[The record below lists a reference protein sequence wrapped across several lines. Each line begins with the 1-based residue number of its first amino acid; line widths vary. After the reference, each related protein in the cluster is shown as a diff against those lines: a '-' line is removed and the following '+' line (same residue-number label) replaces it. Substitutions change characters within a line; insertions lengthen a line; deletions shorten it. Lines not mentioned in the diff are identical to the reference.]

1 MDWTHGNAEAF
12 VIGSR
17 DSRGRRESRGA
28 VRDGVVGANVLPAGL
43 GENRC

>member
-12 VIGSR
+12 VAGWWVT
-17 DSRGRRESRGA
+17 RGRCGSGG
-28 VRDGVVGANVLPAGL
+28 VVCDGVVGANVLPAGL